1 MHVTR
6 ELWSDLEARQAIF
19 PQHSA
24 PKSIVEVNCQCLFPR
39 HDQWSQKSR
48 QIEGKGDLPGR
59 AEGLSRHKIQAYSF
73 VTPSLSSRRGREVN
87 DIDTAVLGRQLVQFL
102 VYRP

>member
-24 PKSIVEVNCQCLFPR
+24 PKRIVEVNCQCLFPR

-48 QIEGKGDLPGR
+48 QIEGEGDLPGG
-59 AEGLSRHKIQAYSF
+59 AEWLSGHKIQSYSF
-73 VTPSLSSRRGREVN
+73 MTASLSTRPRRN
-87 DIDTAVLGRQLVQFL
+87 IDDIYAAVLGRRLVKIL
-102 VYRP
+102 IYRP